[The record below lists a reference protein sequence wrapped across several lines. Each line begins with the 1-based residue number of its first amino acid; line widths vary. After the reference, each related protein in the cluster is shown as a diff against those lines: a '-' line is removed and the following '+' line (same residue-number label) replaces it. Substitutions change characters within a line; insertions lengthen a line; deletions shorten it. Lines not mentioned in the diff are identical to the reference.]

1 VRAVADAGPII
12 HLSWIDRLDLLSAL
26 FEEVL
31 VPAAVEHEVLRAGLT
46 EPGVAA
52 IRAAFTAGSLR
63 VRPVQDPVAVARLQ
77 VATGLDR
84 GESEA
89 IALLREAGADVL
101 LIDERRARRYAERE
115 TLPVTGTIG
124 LLSRSRD
131 RGDPGRGARAGRSSP
146 AGFLDQRGAPGAR
159 PTRGG
164 TLKVPPAANASSA
177 SERS

>member
-52 IRAAFTAGSLR
+52 IRAAFTAGSLL
-63 VRPVQDPVAVARLQ
+63 VRPVQDPEAVARLQ
-77 VATGLDR
+77 MATGLDR

-89 IALLREAGADVL
+89 IALLHEAGADVL
-101 LIDERRARRYAERE
+101 LIDERRARRYAERAA
-115 TLPVTGTIG
+115 LPVTGTIG

-131 RGDPGRGARAGRSSP
+131 RGLIPAVAPVLDDLRQQGFWISPELLERVRREEAR
-146 AGFLDQRGAPGAR
+146 
-159 PTRGG
+159 
-164 TLKVPPAANASSA
+164 
-177 SERS
+177 